1 MALISGFILVR
12 RASANTAEQVQRVG
26 ALSGYLFLVYRLRG
40 QDETK
45 TFRGYCSPP
54 PVTVHLTL
62 HTSHVCVCAG
72 AGGQAVF
79 MAAEQPALF
88 QRLLVGRLKVDEGAS
103 CLFDLHFIPDS
114 RWSGGGALRGCGR
127 GGSQAGLNDKA
138 LFSTAAL
145 VRIGLSQTI
154 AGVTGPLRPGM
165 RGLMSQAQARRGR
178 PAPDASALPASLLSS
193 QLEHRLIRKPT

>member
-1 MALISGFILVR
+1 
-12 RASANTAEQVQRVG
+12 
-26 ALSGYLFLVYRLRG
+26 
-40 QDETK
+40 
-45 TFRGYCSPP
+45 
-54 PVTVHLTL
+54 
-62 HTSHVCVCAG
+62 
-72 AGGQAVF
+72 
-79 MAAEQPALF
+79 MAAEQPGLF
-88 QRLLVGRLKVDEGAS
+88 QMLLAGRLKVDEGAS
-103 CLFDLHFIPDS
+103 HLFDLHFIPDS

-178 PAPDASALPASLLSS
+178 PVWSGLPLLATSDQNTHLNRQPKS
-193 QLEHRLIRKPT
+193 RLTR